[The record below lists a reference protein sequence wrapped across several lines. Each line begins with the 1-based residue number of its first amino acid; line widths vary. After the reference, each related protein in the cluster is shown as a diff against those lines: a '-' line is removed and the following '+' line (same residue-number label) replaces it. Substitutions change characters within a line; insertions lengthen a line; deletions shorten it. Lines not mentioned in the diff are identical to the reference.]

1 MRQTEQTPADVH
13 PIATSFNEVKAEVCA
28 SNEENIPDSG
38 SSSQSEDK
46 SAEQGDE
53 STSIKEKPEKPGTSK
68 TTSNDKVVLSV
79 SDSLLHKL
87 DPHKFYLKGKRTVRL
102 AWTT

>member
-13 PIATSFNEVKAEVCA
+13 PIATSFNEVEDEVCE
-28 SNEENIPDSG
+28 SNVENMPESG
-38 SSSQSEDK
+38 TSPQSEDI

-53 STSIKEKPEKPGTSK
+53 STSIKEKSGTSK
-68 TTSNDKVVLSV
+68 TTSNDKVVLLLV

-87 DPHKFYLKGKRTVRL
+87 DPRKFYI
-102 AWTT
+102 